1 MSSEK
6 NSAQKYAQNE
16 NYDDTKDLNQ
26 FVQDLLKKMQDRFEE
41 MSGNIT
47 SRIDDMGFFKIFK
60 YVYLNFFIK
69 RR

>member
-16 NYDDTKDLNQ
+16 FNDDTKDLNQ

-47 SRIDDMGFFKIFK
+47 SRIDDMGF
-60 YVYLNFFIK
+60 
-69 RR
+69 